1 MPEILHI
8 SDRPAEADA
17 FGRNHFARS
26 LARSIV
32 SVGADDGLVIGIE
45 GSWGT
50 GKSTVIGFIK
60 RHLIDPNS
68 DHSKTVIVEFNPWM
82 VSNTGAMVDA
92 LVTQIAAALNVTQGA
107 QEERLKVGEKLLSYI
122 GLIKHLKYLKYV
134 PGVSFAGHIA
144 QDAAE
149 AAEAIAGGVEGAQK
163 ALEDVEKMLPQL
175 DLTRKKAEAV
185 EALRKLNRNIV
196 VIVDD
201 LDRLPE
207 DEIQLV
213 VQTIKA
219 VADFPRTTY
228 LLAYDREI
236 VAAALGGGNVA
247 RGQSYLEKIVQV
259 AYPIPPLFRYQLRGF
274 LDTKLQEFF
283 TGIHIELRDYESA
296 IYQSGME
303 IVTYIARHPRDI
315 VRLLNRLLLSLPA
328 TRGEVNAVDVIV
340 FEAISQ
346 RFPSIRDSV
355 HRHPTDFIGQS
366 FRGDS
371 GAEDAAAG
379 VTDWST
385 WTDSLKHQEEHPWE
399 KHLPIEESERD
410 VARRACAFLFALT
423 PDKKGKVPEDELRMV
438 DPDRLARFF
447 RMASLDSVP
456 EAASIH
462 QYLENSASLEETL
475 ATCNSSDLAFLLEWI
490 FNYTPSCHCVAAYNS
505 IEKLVDAASK
515 VLVEGEL
522 TDRLAELFGKVI
534 LRLVRRAPDEERSKC
549 LSQMC
554 SSGPLSIA
562 EIVLL
567 EAVAEQGKW
576 VIRPEMVLPQEQ
588 QLIPDS
594 QAVDR
599 AIAAWSDRVRKS
611 ASDGDLI
618 NETRVN
624 SILYRFAQLN
634 FAYDETYKIVSGI
647 CSTDDGLKRFLS
659 IYVEDSL
666 FNSLESFSLIA
677 DANFL
682 AGRIRG
688 SAMSDEYAW
697 LADLIS
703 NGDYP
708 RAIDEQARGLKGLNR
723 AHLEKAR
730 GRSGIPT

>member
-1 MPEILHI
+1 
-8 SDRPAEADA
+8 
-17 FGRNHFARS
+17 
-26 LARSIV
+26 
-32 SVGADDGLVIGIE
+32 
-45 GSWGT
+45 
-50 GKSTVIGFIK
+50 
-60 RHLIDPNS
+60 
-68 DHSKTVIVEFNPWM
+68 
-82 VSNTGAMVDA
+82 
-92 LVTQIAAALNVTQGA
+92 
-107 QEERLKVGEKLLSYI
+107 
-122 GLIKHLKYLKYV
+122 
-134 PGVSFAGHIA
+134 
-144 QDAAE
+144 
-149 AAEAIAGGVEGAQK
+149 
-163 ALEDVEKMLPQL
+163 
-175 DLTRKKAEAV
+175 
-185 EALRKLNRNIV
+185 
-196 VIVDD
+196 
-201 LDRLPE
+201 
-207 DEIQLV
+207 
-213 VQTIKA
+213 
-219 VADFPRTTY
+219 
-228 LLAYDREI
+228 
-236 VAAALGGGNVA
+236 
-247 RGQSYLEKIVQV
+247 
-259 AYPIPPLFRYQLRGF
+259 
-274 LDTKLQEFF
+274 
-283 TGIHIELRDYESA
+283 
-296 IYQSGME
+296 
-303 IVTYIARHPRDI
+303 
-315 VRLLNRLLLSLPA
+315 
-328 TRGEVNAVDVIV
+328 
-340 FEAISQ
+340 
-346 RFPSIRDSV
+346 
-355 HRHPTDFIGQS
+355 
-366 FRGDS
+366 
-371 GAEDAAAG
+371 
-379 VTDWST
+379 
-385 WTDSLKHQEEHPWE
+385 
-399 KHLPIEESERD
+399 
-410 VARRACAFLFALT
+410 
-423 PDKKGKVPEDELRMV
+423 
-438 DPDRLARFF
+438 
-447 RMASLDSVP
+447 MASLDSVP

-549 LSQMC
+549 LSQIC

-618 NETRVN
+618 NETRVH